1 MPPEL
6 YERIKRRLIAGW
18 GGYPLIGTPAQIV
31 DQLTALAKTG
41 LDGIV
46 SSWVNYHDEMR
57 QWIDEVMPMI
67 EQASLF
73 TKALLT
79 TNRAETRPLRRGQK
93 EGRTFGVIRLRRR
106 DQQGSTHIPTGRSA
120 SSTDAFPRKVDGF
133 LTRFAILCARKASS
147 ESPHGYTSSQDSE
160 KDSTCGR

>member
-79 TNRAETRPLRRGQK
+79 TNRAETRPLRRGQN
-93 EGRTFGVIRLRRR
+93 EGRILRVIRLRRR
-106 DQQGSTHIPTGRSA
+106 DQRGSTHIPAGVPPRQPMLFFAKLTG
-120 SSTDAFPRKVDGF
+120 
-133 LTRFAILCARKASS
+133 
-147 ESPHGYTSSQDSE
+147 Y
-160 KDSTCGR
+160 